1 MTLCTNLAPSAEVL
15 LLALVEL
22 PLRPVPRDTRRQ
34 DPSPQVTFPRSL
46 NFCFLR
52 RRAQNRSLPKSHLCH
67 QDLVS
72 PFPSLGLSFSIHQMG
87 TLIPAL
93 APLPRWVVWAS
104 LEMAVVLLGCWSSP
118 SRPLFH
124 VLGFML
130 TLDSPVPARPSRVD
144 E

>member
-1 MTLCTNLAPSAEVL
+1 MTLCTNLAASAEML
-15 LLALVEL
+15 LPALLEL
-22 PLRPVPRDTRRQ
+22 PLRSVPRDTPHQ

-52 RRAQNRSLPKSHLCH
+52 PRAQNKALPKSHLCH

-72 PFPSLGLSFSIHQMG
+72 PFTSLGLSFSIHQMG
-87 TLIPAL
+87 TMIPAL
-93 APLPRWVVWAS
+93 APLPRWGVWAS

-124 VLGFML
+124 APGFIL
-130 TLDSPVPARPSRVD
+130 TLHSPVPARPSRVD